1 LVLGVERIN
10 TLDIA
15 FQGTVVVDSR
25 TVMAHARLEPREFDM
40 DITSPFFV
48 VPVLAVVFLGCI
60 LFASLTG
67 KEKDSHH

>member
-1 LVLGVERIN
+1 
-10 TLDIA
+10 
-15 FQGTVVVDSR
+15 
-25 TVMAHARLEPREFDM
+25 M

-60 LFASLTG
+60 LYASLTG